1 MFKKVTKI
9 ALAGVIGVGTLV
21 GANSLASA
29 AKAADYNTKA
39 NIIFTENNE
48 TTNPVDPENPGEEVT
63 PEKDPDGD
71 DPIAPGTEGP
81 LSIDYASHINFGEV
95 MISGNAETYY
105 ANPVVVT
112 KGDEKLE
119 RAPYVQ
125 ITDNRGTK
133 AGWDLQVT
141 QEAEFTNGE
150 SELTGSKLSLK
161 DPIHNSMNSDAGINN
176 QDIVFENKGQAYPV
190 MDAEAGNGA
199 GTHTNRF
206 GEIVGG
212 KATSVSLEVPG
223 DLEIVEGKYTTDLK
237 WELLDTPK

>member
-21 GANSLASA
+21 GASSLASA
-29 AKAADYNTKA
+29 DLAAEYNSKA
-39 NIIFTENNE
+39 NINFTENNE
-48 TTNPVDPENPGEEVT
+48 ITKPVDPENPDKEVD
-63 PEKDPDGD
+63 PEVDPDGK
-71 DPIAPGTEGP
+71 DPIEPGTERP

-95 MISGNAETYY
+95 TISGNAETYY
-105 ANPVVVT
+105 ANPVKVT
-112 KGDEKLE
+112 YDGQTVD

-141 QEAEFTNGE
+141 QVAEFKNGE

-161 DPIHNSMNSDAGINN
+161 DPIHNSMNSLDGVTN
-176 QDIVFENKGQAYPV
+176 QDIEFDIKGQAYPV
-190 MDAEAGNGA
+190 MDAAADSGA

-206 GEIVGG
+206 GEIVDG

-223 DLEIVEGKYTTDLK
+223 DLSIEEGKYSTDLK